1 MDQYFLGITLSHI
14 RSFLENPLVEKK
26 NFGII
31 YHRKK
36 LVWGSWRP
44 NWFLPYWGT
53 TPRKNDG
60 DSAENQSVYRSGS
73 FLKIKLMQWGVS
85 WVTPPGSP
93 NKSFLGMHLEISTYV
108 EDTNKTLEQ
117 DSVDSCEEIDNW
129 EYTEI
134 TLREI
139 QNNYQII
146 LKAVVFEQSKFLT
159 ISTCEPFS
167 QIEDFWVFL
176 VG

>member
-1 MDQYFLGITLSHI
+1 
-14 RSFLENPLVEKK
+14 
-26 NFGII
+26 
-31 YHRKK
+31 
-36 LVWGSWRP
+36 
-44 NWFLPYWGT
+44 
-53 TPRKNDG
+53 
-60 DSAENQSVYRSGS
+60 
-73 FLKIKLMQWGVS
+73 MQWGVS

-167 QIEDFWVFL
+167 QIEDF
-176 VG
+176 